1 MKKRTIKLF
10 DPKID
15 FIEKRNVESVFDS
28 HNWASGSG
36 SNFVN
41 SFEKKF
47 IKYNTLLAWFII
59 NLLPGRVKF
68 NNIKYGF

>member
-15 FIEKRNVESVFDS
+15 SIEKRNVESVFDS

-36 SNFVN
+36 SKFVN
-41 SFEKKF
+41 LF
-47 IKYNTLLAWFII
+47 
-59 NLLPGRVKF
+59 
-68 NNIKYGF
+68 